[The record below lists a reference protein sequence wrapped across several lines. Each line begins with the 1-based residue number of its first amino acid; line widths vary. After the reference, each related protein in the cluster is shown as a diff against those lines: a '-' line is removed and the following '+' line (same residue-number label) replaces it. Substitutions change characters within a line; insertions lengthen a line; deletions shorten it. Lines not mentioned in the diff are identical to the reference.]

1 MNKVTDAE
9 LELYTAWLYSIAKDF
24 EQQAR
29 KTSLAVDDL
38 FQEAL
43 LATVLALKDHD
54 PSVNP
59 DKRPIINKYVR
70 QRLYNVIR
78 ANNHTETFVGVG
90 KTDTTIDSP
99 AAVVIDFLEDMENAC
114 SELEYE
120 FFRLKVEGYSIQEIM
135 DKMNLSTGA
144 IRKLMY
150 RLNCILEELEHA

>member
-59 DKRPIINKYVR
+59 D
-70 QRLYNVIR
+70 
-78 ANNHTETFVGVG
+78 
-90 KTDTTIDSP
+90 
-99 AAVVIDFLEDMENAC
+99 
-114 SELEYE
+114 
-120 FFRLKVEGYSIQEIM
+120 
-135 DKMNLSTGA
+135 
-144 IRKLMY
+144 
-150 RLNCILEELEHA
+150 